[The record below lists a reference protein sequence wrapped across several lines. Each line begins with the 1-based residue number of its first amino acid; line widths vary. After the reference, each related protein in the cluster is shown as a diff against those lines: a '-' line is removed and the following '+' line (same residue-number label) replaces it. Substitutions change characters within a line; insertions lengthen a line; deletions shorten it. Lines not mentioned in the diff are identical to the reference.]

1 MIKIVIDEVSEPH
14 PGAYRTKINP
24 SDVRMI
30 GLCDNLSEEQTL
42 IFIKNSVY
50 NQVKK
55 TLQFLP
61 METEVLRIGEKEDAL
76 LLDIQLFQKY
86 LDTPAMADKSIPFL
100 GEMFPPKPYKEEKG
114 VSKTANKKA
123 PKINA
128 SINSI
133 VNNAGDKKFLNNL
146 PDYLYPLG
154 SKFLN
159 GIRNQYRG
167 HLEYKP
173 ISSKYVERPD
183 NFWTVKI
190 QPRDCSLRV
199 TVRGRPE
206 SFPTRLI
213 KRLEIKNDMG
223 SYSNFKVMSE
233 DHLKEAIEVIKISA
247 RTRKVRY

>member
-55 TLQFLP
+55 TLQFSP
-61 METEVLRIGEKEDAL
+61 METEVLRIGENEDAL
-76 LLDIQLFQKY
+76 LLNIKLFQKY
-86 LDTPAMADKSIPFL
+86 LDKGL
-100 GEMFPPKPYKEEKG
+100 VVEGGLVELFPPNHYKEEKG

>member
-1 MIKIVIDEVSEPH
+1 MIKIVIDEVSESY

-50 NQVKK
+50 NQEKK
-55 TLQFLP
+55 TLQFSP
-61 METEVLRIGEKEDAL
+61 METEVLRIGENEDAL
-76 LLDIQLFQKY
+76 LLNIKLFQKY
-86 LDTPAMADKSIPFL
+86 LDKGLVVEGFL
-100 GEMFPPKPYKEEKG
+100 GELFPPNHYKEEKG

-123 PKINA
+123 PKINT

-173 ISSKYVERPD
+173 VSSKYVERPD

-206 SFPTRLI
+206 SFPPRLI
-213 KRLEIKNDMG
+213 KKLEIKNDMG